1 MTQTQ
6 TPPVSVDLMRTLDE
20 KHMATSLAFEA
31 MHTAGVFVVDGAP
44 LTQPDGSIDRE
55 RVLAAVSQSMGRIP
69 ELGKRLMP
77 SPLGLTA
84 PAWVP
89 DQDYDVVQ
97 HVHFADGTDDLTPES
112 IKRLAGVNRPPLARN
127 KPLWDMTVTRL
138 NDGDIACGFRL
149 HHVVGDAKWAFDS
162 LTLVTDPDPVPEPM
176 PESTPVRAPRT
187 SLTIPVHAAVA
198 WAHEQPS
205 VRAGWAEYWRKPIV
219 KRAKR
224 MGGRN
229 TRFLKEWMIR
239 RKNLRETYL
248 PPTTVS
254 FFSLDA
260 STSARAAA
268 KLRGSLNDLLVA
280 AAMRAVDDDDLGIDV
295 FVPVSRRT
303 KNDRQIRNHVLLT
316 RVHGAPGAELNEL
329 VPEVRRQVVAFSRGT
344 EIDPLPQGR
353 AIGYATIVPWAD
365 HRRYLAGAEVRNL
378 VALPASDPRDEFSVF
393 ASTYEGVL
401 NVTVAGRAELDVQG
415 CADRLQAILEELA
428 AGRREAA

>member
-1 MTQTQ
+1 MTPSNTR
-6 TPPVSVDLMRTLDE
+6 PVSVELMRTLDE
-20 KHMATSLAFEA
+20 KHMASSLAFEA
-31 MHTAGVFVVDGAP
+31 MHTAGVFVVDGGP
-44 LTQPDGSIDRE
+44 LTQPDGSLDRV
-55 RVLAAVSQSMGRIP
+55 RVLDAVSQAMGRIP
-69 ELGKRLMP
+69 ELSKRLMP
-77 SPLGLTA
+77 SPLGITA

-89 DQDYDVVQ
+89 DEEYDIAE
-97 HVHFADGTDDLTPES
+97 HVHFVDGSEDLTPES
-112 IKRLAGVNRPPLARN
+112 IKRLAGVDRPPLARD

-138 NDGDIACGFRL
+138 NDGDVACGVRL

-162 LTLVTDPDPVPEPM
+162 LTLVTDKEPVAEPAPDAAP
-176 PESTPVRAPRT
+176 TRAPRT
-187 SLTIPVHAAVA
+187 SLAIPLHAALA
-198 WAHEQPS
+198 WVREQPS
-205 VRAGWAEYWRKPIV
+205 VRAGWNEYWRKPIV

-229 TRFLKEWMIR
+229 TRFVKEWTIR
-239 RKNLRETYL
+239 RRNLRESYL

-260 STSARAAA
+260 STAARAAA
-268 KLRGSLNDLLVA
+268 RLRGSLNDLLVA
-280 AAMRAVDDDDLGIDV
+280 ASMRAVDDDDLGIDV

-303 KNDRQIRNHVLLT
+303 KHDRQIRNHVQLT
-316 RVHGAPGAELNEL
+316 RVHGAPGAELSEL

-344 EIDPLPQGR
+344 DIEALPEGR

-378 VALPASDPRDEFSVF
+378 IALPASDPRDEFSVF

-415 CADRLQAILEELA
+415 CADRLRGILEELA
-428 AGRREAA
+428 AHRREAA